1 VLLGGAVGTTLGIK
15 LATPAILKVLGL
27 VLVIAGLKML
37 GVY

>member
-1 VLLGGAVGTTLGIK
+1 LVGTTFGIK
-15 LATPAILKVLGL
+15 LVSPAILKALGV